1 MQIFLLTFLCL
12 LSSFA
17 VSANE
22 LNFKKISTNKNN
34 LFEKKYQEVIKAAA
48 QYEFFSVQFKQD
60 LYSSLRD
67 KVIKSEGVLVVKKPN
82 SFRYEVTSPR
92 KELYVS
98 NGHDFWRFVPELKHA
113 QQFQMHSQ
121 NLGFINI
128 LSNLSRLS
136 NFYEVSEWVG
146 DQPQKTD
153 NDTNDLAVKSD
164 LPPKQNDDLLY
175 LKLLPKGD
183 KQQKVLY
190 AVIQVKTGFIQELRI
205 VQLNGNRS
213 RLVFANYS
221 LKSILKEV
229 FQFTPPK
236 GIVVDKM

>member
-1 MQIFLLTFLCL
+1 
-12 LSSFA
+12 
-17 VSANE
+17 
-22 LNFKKISTNKNN
+22 
-34 LFEKKYQEVIKAAA
+34 
-48 QYEFFSVQFKQD
+48 
-60 LYSSLRD
+60 
-67 KVIKSEGVLVVKKPN
+67 
-82 SFRYEVTSPR
+82 
-92 KELYVS
+92 
-98 NGHDFWRFVPELKHA
+98 
-113 QQFQMHSQ
+113 
-121 NLGFINI
+121 
-128 LSNLSRLS
+128 LS

-146 DQPQKTD
+146 AQAQKTD
-153 NDTNDLAVKSD
+153 NDTSDLAVKSD